1 MITIAEIENII
12 NNTNNLQW
20 KAATG
25 FLDIDK
31 AMNILNTKFE
41 NIIEIG
47 TNNGF
52 SAAILT
58 NWTKG
63 HVFTFDISH
72 RNCDYI
78 WDLLNVRNKI
88 SCFIGSREELEW
100 EINYMLTNWK
110 DAQLNIVF
118 DLAFVDGNHEYEWV
132 KRDFELVKFT
142 GKVLFHDCDIIPD
155 VRDFCN
161 EIETIDICENITM
174 WEQK

>member
-1 MITIAEIENII
+1 MKD
-12 NNTNNLQW
+12 TNNPQW
-20 KAATG
+20 MAATG
-25 FLDIDK
+25 YLDVNK
-31 AMNILNTKFE
+31 AMIKLNQKFE

-47 TNNGF
+47 TNNGL

-58 NWTKG
+58 NWTDG

-78 WDLLNVRNKI
+78 WDLLKVRNKI
-88 SCFIGSREELEW
+88 SCFIGSRQELEW
-100 EINYMLTNWK
+100 EINYMLNNWQ
-110 DAQLNIVF
+110 DAQIKLDFKF

-155 VRDFCN
+155 VRDYCN
-161 EIETIDICENITM
+161 EIGTTDICENITM
-174 WEQK
+174 WQGDSK